1 MAFKKVLED
10 NNVSGY
16 RLSKDIGIPQQTI
29 SDYVSGKKNFNSMKI
44 GVAKKIADYLGMT
57 LDELYEKSTN

>member
-1 MAFKKVLED
+1 MSFKKVLED

-16 RLSKDIGIPQQTI
+16 RLSKDTGIPQQTI

-44 GVAKKIADYLGMT
+44 GVAKKMLIILM
-57 LDELYEKSTN
+57 